1 MRLTRV
7 DIVFALLAVA
17 TLASGWLGEGAMIDG
32 QHLGTLATLAV
43 LCLSA
48 FKGALIA
55 LDYMEL
61 RHAPAVW
68 RRAVMGWLMVVL
80 GVVAL
85 ASLVSTG

>member
-1 MRLTRV
+1 MKTTQRH
-7 DIVFALLAVA
+7 
-17 TLASGWLGEGAMIDG
+17 TLRAAA
-32 QHLGTLATLAV
+32 LGTLATLAV
-43 LCLSA
+43 LGLSGI
-48 FKGALIA
+48 KGAMIA

-61 RHAPAVW
+61 RHAPAIW